1 MASFDFLVL
10 RFFVDLAPAFFSI
23 SPMQSIQNKFVRPVL
38 STLTLSAA
46 LLAVGSLN
54 AEVRMPS
61 IFSHNMV
68 LQQGTDVPVWGWAS
82 EGEPVTVICQGKSA
96 QTIAKGGKWMVKLKK
111 LDLATAERPE
121 KLVILGK
128 NTIEYTNVLVGEV
141 WLASGQSNM
150 EWPLSKAYEPQADID
165 SSANPN
171 FRLFT
176 VDKCKSDKPL
186 DDLKT
191 PKEWAVCGPTN
202 SPSFSAVGFYFG
214 RALQKA
220 KQVPVGVIHTSW
232 GGSPAEV
239 WMDQE
244 TLSANPSYKRD
255 ILDKSPAAL
264 ESYNKALEAYKQ
276 KAADAKAK
284 GQKYTNA
291 VPRIPWV
298 PCELYNGMIHPLAP
312 FAVKG
317 SIWYQGESN
326 AGRAYQYR
334 TLFADMI
341 KNWRKVWKQSEFDF
355 MLVQLAPFRSKA
367 DQLVESEWA
376 ELREAQLLSTK
387 VLSHVGMAVI
397 TDVGEENDIHPRK
410 KAPVGERLALAARGI
425 AYKEK
430 GLVYSGPLYKSKVIK
445 GDKIVLSFD
454 HVGNGLVARDGD
466 LTGFAICGADKKWV
480 AANAKIEGKNVV
492 VCSPQ
497 VKAPVAVRF
506 GWANF
511 PIVNLWN
518 KNGLP
523 ATPFR
528 TDDFPMITKPK

>member
-1 MASFDFLVL
+1 
-10 RFFVDLAPAFFSI
+10 
-23 SPMQSIQNKFVRPVL
+23 MQSIQNKFVRPVL
-38 STLTLSAA
+38 ATLTLSAA
-46 LLAVGSLN
+46 LLATGSLN

-68 LQQGTDVPVWGWAS
+68 LQQGTDVPVWGWAA

-96 QTIAKGGKWMVKLKK
+96 QTVAKGGKWMVKLKN

-150 EWPLSKAYEPQADID
+150 EWPLSKAYEAQADID
-165 SSANPN
+165 NSANPN

-191 PKEWAVCGPTN
+191 PKEWGVCGPTN

-239 WMDQE
+239 WIDQQ
-244 TLSANPSYKRD
+244 TLSSNLEYKHD
-255 ILDKSPAAL
+255 ILDKSTA
-264 ESYNKALEAYKQ
+264 EMEKFNKASESYKQ
-276 KAADAKAK
+276 KVAEAKAN

-291 VPRIPWV
+291 APRIPWV

-326 AGRAYQYR
+326 ASRAYQYR

-367 DQLVESEWA
+367 DQLVDSEWA

-410 KAPVGERLALAARGI
+410 KTPVGERLALAARGI

-454 HVGNGLVARDGD
+454 HVGDGLVARDGD

-480 AANAKIEGKNVV
+480 VANAKIEGKTVV